1 MQRDQNC
8 KWLRTKGIEIRRHY
22 LALFQFS
29 TVKQREH
36 RLWSQFMT
44 CYIIL
49 GEILSSCSPISSN
62 HKVKQKYGTPLSL
75 ENSRLYVIVNT
86 LLCFTLFREDL
97 GGGKEQIMQW
107 VLQTDNTQTIHTGKI
122 PVSKPVSICL
132 TVLNDQHY
140 LYLKCLSSSLSWRIW
155 GRSMWLASVLHTLAV
170 QPLLMHVLKRHSSFY
185 LLLLLLLYYQ
195 LFWSF
200 NLMYCGLLPF

>member
-1 MQRDQNC
+1 
-8 KWLRTKGIEIRRHY
+8 
-22 LALFQFS
+22 
-29 TVKQREH
+29 
-36 RLWSQFMT
+36 
-44 CYIIL
+44 
-49 GEILSSCSPISSN
+49 
-62 HKVKQKYGTPLSL
+62 
-75 ENSRLYVIVNT
+75 
-86 LLCFTLFREDL
+86 
-97 GGGKEQIMQW
+97 MQW

-200 NLMYCGLLPF
+200 NLMYCGLLPFWKLNEEKLQWSPWLMMTMSTFQMTDLIIFIVLQLRCFETI